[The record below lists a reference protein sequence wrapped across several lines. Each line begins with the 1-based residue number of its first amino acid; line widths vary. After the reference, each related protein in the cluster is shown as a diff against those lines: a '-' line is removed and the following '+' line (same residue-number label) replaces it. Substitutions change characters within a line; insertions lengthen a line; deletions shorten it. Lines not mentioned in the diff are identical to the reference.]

1 MAKRSMGDR
10 LQGLGAWWGGNGPAY
25 EVAKAE
31 RMKAEEA
38 RRANHPTDQLED
50 LQRIDKADTLRA
62 QGNKA
67 YQAKQF
73 QEALDS
79 YEQALTYNPKDL
91 SVYTNMA
98 AVQLEKKEPEKA
110 LDLCD
115 RAIQVY
121 EEGGMTG
128 EFKKIA
134 RAYARKGAAFK

>member
-1 MAKRSMGDR
+1 
-10 LQGLGAWWGGNGPAY
+10 
-25 EVAKAE
+25 
-31 RMKAEEA
+31 
-38 RRANHPTDQLED
+38 
-50 LQRIDKADTLRA
+50 
-62 QGNKA
+62 
-67 YQAKQF
+67 
-73 QEALDS
+73 
-79 YEQALTYNPKDL
+79 
-91 SVYTNMA
+91 MA